1 MRSLLL
7 LIFAVAMFAAEPA
20 RTGFYSISFDERCP
34 SSRPEVLGK
43 RYAWG
48 KPEARDL
55 YDIAAEQF
63 EVHVPPAY
71 DGSVAYGLIVYTNS
85 GKGGNARQYAE
96 LMAKHRLIWIGATE
110 VPNERSVAVRFGLAL
125 DAAWNMPRRYRIDPR
140 RVYACG
146 NSGGGRCSSRVAP
159 TWPELFSGGI
169 YLVGCNPPVLP
180 ADKALAARAQ
190 AGRYALVTGS
200 EDFNRKD
207 TQGVLEAYK
216 GMGFKQVQYF
226 EQQGLGHANPSAEW
240 FEKALTFC
248 DKQLVDE
255 AAALLA
261 QGQALEN
268 KKAYEA
274 AVLYRRVA
282 TEYPVAQDSASAAR
296 TRFEAL
302 APAVDSQLRA
312 EMAKL
317 GAGSKERWRQLAERT
332 VGFPCADEA
341 HANADAF
348 GAKELEAAQAAGGSG
363 LGGKLR
369 KLRDDWQGYPSGDKA
384 GAAYEEL
391 ADKAL
396 EPLLALDKAKGGNA
410 KLAAFIKA
418 WPGSKAALRA
428 QAALEQKD
436 QKEQK

>member
-1 MRSLLL
+1 MRALLL
-7 LIFAVAMFAAEPA
+7 LALTVVAAAAEPA
-20 RTGFYSISFDERCP
+20 KTGFFTLTFEERCP
-34 SSRPEVLGK
+34 SSAHEVLAK
-43 RYAWG
+43 RYSWN

-55 YDIAAEQF
+55 YEIGKEEF

-96 LMAKHRLIWIGATE
+96 LMARHRLIWIGATD

-125 DAAWNMPRRYRIDPR
+125 DAAWNMPRRYRIDAR

-146 NSGGGRCSSRVAP
+146 NSGGGRCSSMIAP
-159 TWPELFSGGI
+159 AWPELFSGGI
-169 YLVGCNPPVLP
+169 YLVGCNNPTLPP
-180 ADKALAARAQ
+180 DKALAARAL

-200 EDFNRKD
+200 DDFNRPG
-207 TQGVLEAYK
+207 TLGVLEAYK
-216 GMGFKQVQYF
+216 GLGVKQVQYF
-226 EQQGLGHANPSAEW
+226 EQPGLGHANPSAEW

-248 DKQLVDE
+248 DKPLVDE

-261 QGQALEN
+261 QGQALEA

-282 TEYPVAQDSASAAR
+282 SEFPVAQGSASTAR

-302 APAVDSQLRA
+302 VPALDAQLRA

-332 VGFPCADEA
+332 AGFPCADEA
-341 HANADAF
+341 RANADTF

-363 LGGKLR
+363 LAGKLR
-369 KLRDDWQGYPSGDKA
+369 KLRDDWQGFPTGDKA

-396 EPLLALDKAKGGNA
+396 EPLLELDKAKGRNA
-410 KLAAFIKA
+410 KLAAFLKA
-418 WPGSKAALRA
+418 WPGSKAALQA
-428 QAALEQKD
+428 QAALEQKEP
-436 QKEQK
+436 K